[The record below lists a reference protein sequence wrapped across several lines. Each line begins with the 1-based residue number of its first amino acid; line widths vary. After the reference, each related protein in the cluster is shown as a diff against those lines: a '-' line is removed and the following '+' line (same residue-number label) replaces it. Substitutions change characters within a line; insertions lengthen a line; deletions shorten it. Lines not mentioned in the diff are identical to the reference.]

1 MEKLSSMAEGS
12 GSGRRRVD
20 YFYDSTLGLFNYGE
34 GHPMRPHRVR
44 LTHHLVVNYG
54 LYKHMNIFRPRPA
67 SRADLTAFHS
77 DDYIRFLSDVT
88 PDSLADLNPGG
99 SSRRGLEP

>member
-1 MEKLSSMAEGS
+1 MPWSSEA
-12 GSGRRRVD
+12 
-20 YFYDSTLGLFNYGE
+20 
-34 GHPMRPHRVR
+34 GHVTPKVKTEFPCKHCPQGYNSMS
-44 LTHHLVVNYG
+44 G